1 MIEVFND
8 RRVCDKCDKVFLMAT
23 ETTEAIEGD
32 FNPYINEEMVEG
44 VYCFDCIE
52 EMKTRAGED
61 FEYWVDEKGKTDT
74 ELSLSS
80 DGFVKL
86 TEKLEDLF
94 ESFGLAREKSED
106 EFAFIREVLIDSFN
120 KQANEEVSK

>member
-1 MIEVFND
+1 MSEVFND
-8 RRVCDKCDKVFLMAT
+8 RRVCGKCDKVFLMAT
-23 ETTEAIEGD
+23 ETTDFIEGKS
-32 FNPYINEEMVEG
+32 NPYINEEMVEG

-52 EMKTRAGED
+52 EMETRAGED
-61 FEYWVDEKGKTDT
+61 FEYWVDEEGKTDT

-86 TEKLEDLF
+86 TEKLEALF
-94 ESFGLAREKSED
+94 ESFGLTREKSED
-106 EFAFIREVLIDSFN
+106 EFAFIREDLLDCFN